1 MEAFS
6 VITTIMSKFEPKEFT
21 QALSKEYDAGMQ
33 YTYGKDLM
41 YVMTARQM
49 MFLLSK
55 KQWHIQIQYK

>member
-6 VITTIMSKFEPKEFT
+6 VITIIMSKLEPKEFIE
-21 QALSKEYDAGMQ
+21 ALSKEYDTGMY

-55 KQWHIQIQYK
+55 KQWHIQIRYK